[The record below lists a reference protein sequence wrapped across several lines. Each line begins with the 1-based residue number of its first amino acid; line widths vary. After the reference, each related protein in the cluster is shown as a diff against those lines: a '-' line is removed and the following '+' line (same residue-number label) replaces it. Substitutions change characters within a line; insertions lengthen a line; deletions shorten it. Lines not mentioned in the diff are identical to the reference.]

1 MLKKLRR
8 RGSMQAGLAPGT
20 LVHIGQERVDAV
32 KVTMLEY
39 TSGNCW
45 QKELQA
51 VEECFTPLNPAA
63 TRWIN
68 VDGIHQLDLIEQ
80 LGDHFE
86 LHPLALEDVVN
97 TEQRPKL
104 DDYED
109 YLFVVVKM
117 FLYHEDK
124 HILEVEQVSLFV
136 KEHLVISFQE
146 RAGDA
151 FNPIRER
158 LKNGKGKIRKQGA
171 DYLAYALIDAIVDHY
186 FGIIERLGER
196 VEDVQAELISDPDTR
211 TLQEIHKL
219 KKEML
224 FLRRSVWPL
233 REVINNLLRGESP
246 LVSKTTIVY
255 LRDVYDHTIQVIDAI
270 ETFRD
275 MLSSMVDLYL
285 SSVSNKLNEVMKVL
299 TIIATIFIPLTFIT
313 GVYGMNWQYMP
324 ELRWHWGYFTV
335 LGVMAAIAIGMLIF
349 FKRKNWL

>member
-1 MLKKLRR
+1 MLYRLRK
-8 RGSMQAGLAPGT
+8 RGAMQAGLAPGT
-20 LVHIGQERVDAV
+20 LVHIGRERAEAV
-32 KVTMLEY
+32 KVSMLEY
-39 TSGNCW
+39 TRE
-45 QKELQA
+45 QFRQEELQT
-51 VEECFTPLNPAA
+51 VEECFVPLAPAS

-68 VDGIHQLDLIEQ
+68 VDGIHQLDVIEK
-80 LGDHFE
+80 LGAHYQ

-117 FLYHEDK
+117 FFYHEDT
-124 HILEVEQVSLFV
+124 HALEAEQVSLFV
-136 KEHLVISFQE
+136 KDQLVISFQE

-151 FNPIRER
+151 FDPIRER

-186 FGIIERLGER
+186 FVIMESLGER
-196 VEDVQAELISDPDTR
+196 VEEVQEQLIGNPDSQILR
-211 TLQEIHKL
+211 QIHTLKR
-219 KKEML
+219 EML
-224 FLRRSVWPL
+224 FLRKSVWPL
-233 REVINNLLRGESP
+233 REVINGLLREESP
-246 LVSKTTIVY
+246 LIHKDTVLY

-285 SSVSNKLNEVMKVL
+285 SSVSNKMNEVMKVL
-299 TIIATIFIPLTFIT
+299 TIIATIFIPLTFIA
-313 GVYGMNWQYMP
+313 GVYGMNWHYMP

-335 LGVMAAIAIGMLIF
+335 LGVMAAIAIGMLIY
-349 FKRKNWL
+349 FKRKKWL